1 MTKLPKAYSPP
12 LSPKLEIY
20 KTQLLKW
27 AKVINLVSP
36 STLVD
41 VNSRHFY
48 DSAQIIDLL
57 PSNAKILMDIGS
69 GAGFPGMVIAIER
82 PDIQVHL
89 VESDT
94 KKCSFLST
102 ISRETNTPVIIHNAR
117 VEAVDKTDEINP
129 DIITARALASL
140 TELLEMTGTWWSNN
154 KDLCLIL
161 PKGAKAQEEVGEA
174 LKKFKFHLKIVPS
187 QTDEKAQILILTG
200 VENL

>member
-1 MTKLPKAYSPP
+1 LLKSYSPD
-12 LSPKLEIY
+12 LSPKLEKY

-36 STLVD
+36 STLAD

-48 DSAQIIDLL
+48 DSMQVIDLL
-57 PSNAKILMDIGS
+57 PPNTKTLMDIGS

-82 PDIQVHL
+82 PDIEVHL

-117 VEAVDKTDEINP
+117 VEAVDKTAEINP

-140 TELLEMTGTWWSNN
+140 TELLEMTKSWWSKN
-154 KDLCLIL
+154 KELCLVL
-161 PKGAKAQEEVGEA
+161 PKGAKAQEEIDEA
-174 LKKFKFHLKIVPS
+174 LKKFKFQLKISPS
-187 QTDEKAQILILTG
+187 QTDEKAQILVLTE
-200 VENL
+200 VEKL

>member
-1 MTKLPKAYSPP
+1 MLKSYSPD
-12 LSPKLEIY
+12 LSPKLEKY

-36 STLVD
+36 STLAD

-48 DSAQIIDLL
+48 DSMQVIDLL
-57 PSNAKILMDIGS
+57 PPNTKTLMDIGS

-82 PDIQVHL
+82 PDIEVHL

-117 VEAVDKTDEINP
+117 VEAVDKTAEINP

-140 TELLEMTGTWWSNN
+140 TELLEMTKSWWSKN
-154 KDLCLIL
+154 KELCLVL
-161 PKGAKAQEEVGEA
+161 PKGAKAQEEIDEA
-174 LKKFKFHLKIVPS
+174 LKKFKFQLKISPS
-187 QTDEKAQILILTG
+187 QTDEKAQILVLTE
-200 VENL
+200 VEKL